1 MLVVQWLRICLPMQ
15 GHGLIP
21 GRGTKIPHASGQVYR
36 HTATRESLHATTKI
50 QCGQKRKKRKGEVK
64 HISQFSGSVASDA
77 LQASGL
83 QTPGFPVHHQLPE
96 LAETPVH
103 RVCDAIQQSHALSSP
118 SPPAFNL
125 SQHQGLYIRWPK
137 CWSFNISPSNEYSG
151 LISF

>member
-21 GRGTKIPHASGQVYR
+21 GRGIKIPHASGQVYR
-36 HTATRESLHATTKI
+36 HTATRESLHATTKT

-83 QTPGFPVHHQLPE
+83 QTPGFPVHHNSRSL
-96 LAETPVH
+96 LKL
-103 RVCDAIQQSHALSSP
+103 LSIESVM
-118 SPPAFNL
+118 
-125 SQHQGLYIRWPK
+125 
-137 CWSFNISPSNEYSG
+137 PSNNLMLCRPLLLLLSIFPSIRVFTSG
-151 LISF
+151 GQNVGASTSVLPMNIQD